1 MPAKK
6 GRPWALDRALA
17 MSRLLDER
25 FYAKFAKA
33 LREDDKTVFK
43 NVCKE
48 AGVNLSDV
56 DSMWTELKAA
66 ERADKAVVVAGGGSG
81 PDW

>member
-6 GRPWALDRALA
+6 GRPWALNRAVA

-33 LREDDKTVFK
+33 LRAEDQTGFK

-48 AGVNLSDV
+48 AGVNLGDV
-56 DSMWTELKAA
+56 DSMWNELKAA
-66 ERADKAVVVAGGGSG
+66 ERADKAVVGPGGGSG